1 MTAIRI
7 ISAVL
12 LILGASI
19 VYGAKLVYKYTGL
32 GKKLKKPESMEF
44 ETEEERNK
52 YIEQRAVVTV
62 KLAGLLIILPGIVL
76 AFIAFK

>member
-1 MTAIRI
+1 MTAVRI

-12 LILGASI
+12 LILGASV
-19 VYGAKLVYKYTGL
+19 VYGAKLVDKYTGL
-32 GKKLKKPESMEF
+32 GKKLKKPDGMEF

-52 YIEQRAVVTV
+52 YIEQRAIVTI